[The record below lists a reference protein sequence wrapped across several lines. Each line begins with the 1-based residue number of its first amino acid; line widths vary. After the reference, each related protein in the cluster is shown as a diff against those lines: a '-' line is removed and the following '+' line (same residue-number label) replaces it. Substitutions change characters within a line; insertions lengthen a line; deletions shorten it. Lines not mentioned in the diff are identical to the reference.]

1 MKKILVVIL
10 FLFSMTVFAEKLTTD
25 GKYNIEKLQGKW
37 GSETVFIQKRNN
49 KWYYG
54 SYNVGDDVIE
64 WSDIK
69 FLKNGV
75 MMVQNFYSY
84 QIKGRQDR
92 NYYFAYDTKYKILV
106 ELDRNL
112 NIVDK
117 IPRKYSKPIGQKIK
131 AGKIF
136 QLFFKEKNT

>member
-1 MKKILVVIL
+1 MKKILVVML
-10 FLFSMTVFAEKLTTD
+10 FFLSMTVFAEELTTV

-37 GSETVFIQKRNN
+37 GSETVFIQKKNN

-54 SYNVGDDVIE
+54 SYNIGDDVIE

-75 MMVQNFYSY
+75 MMVSNFYSY

-92 NYYFAYDTKYKILV
+92 NYYFAYDTKYKMLV

-117 IPRKYSKPIGQKIK
+117 IPRKYSKPIG
-131 AGKIF
+131 
-136 QLFFKEKNT
+136 